1 MRGEEAPMIE
11 RESTG
16 DGWQAPLVIPPAM
29 QLIRLVPAAFLSFWL
44 CGWAAGEF
52 FAGSALLTGLR
63 DQFAPGVALPFATRF
78 ASLPVRQAPW
88 ILAFLGVWFT
98 GWTFGGLFAVR
109 ALLTVALGRFALR
122 WSARGPELVTIV
134 GPWSSA
140 KPLTWEQVDRA
151 LDPAAAVPPMV
162 ARVQGRSGPSINLL
176 DKIIDQADRETLRG
190 WLREARAESAEAP
203 PPPMQAIG

>member
-1 MRGEEAPMIE
+1 MIE

-16 DGWQAPLVIPPAM
+16 DGWQVPLVIPPAL

-78 ASLPVRQAPW
+78 GPLPAQQAPW
-88 ILAFLGVWFT
+88 VLAFLGVWFT
-98 GWTFGGLFAVR
+98 AWTFGGVFAVR

-122 WSARGPELVTIV
+122 WSARGPEVVTIV

-140 KPLTWEQVDRA
+140 KKLTWEQVDQA
-151 LDPAAAVPPMV
+151 LDPQAAAPRLV
-162 ARVQGRSGPSINLL
+162 ARVQGRDGTSVNLL
-176 DKIIDQADRETLRG
+176 DKILDPADREALRS

-203 PPPMQAIG
+203 APSMRAIG